1 MLRKKMIAKRRWHGP
16 VRPITVGW
24 SPRLAW
30 TWMLLMSILAGGCGP
45 ANPLG
50 RKAVSGK
57 ITLNGAP
64 LENGNISFSPKSDK
78 GVSSGAVIVGGA
90 YSIETEKGLPEGE
103 YVVRIFA
110 ATPDTRAPDPNLPPG
125 PRTSPPG
132 IDLIPPEYNARS
144 DKVARVT
151 AEGPNEFN
159 FDIVTKKR

>member
-1 MLRKKMIAKRRWHGP
+1 MQGLTPRCRGLQSRVARSPRWTWTCA
-16 VRPITVGW
+16 VAITV
-24 SPRLAW
+24 L
-30 TWMLLMSILAGGCGP
+30 IGGCGP
-45 ANPLG
+45 SNPLG

-57 ITLNGAP
+57 VTLNGAP

-78 GVSSGAVIVGGA
+78 GVSSGAVIAAGA

-103 YVVRIFA
+103 YVVRILA
-110 ATPDTRAPDPNLPPG
+110 AAPDTRAPDPNLPPG

-132 IDLIPPEYNARS
+132 IDLIPPEYNTRS
-144 DKVARVT
+144 DKAARVT

>member
-1 MLRKKMIAKRRWHGP
+1 MERKPWCSGLRPR
-16 VRPITVGW
+16 VVGRL
-24 SPRLAW
+24 PYLAW
-30 TWMLLMSILAGGCGP
+30 TCVVAIAVLAGGCGP

-64 LENGNISFSPKSDK
+64 LESGNISFFPKSDK
-78 GVSSGAVIVGGA
+78 GVSGGAVIVDGA

-103 YVVRIFA
+103 YLVRIFA
-110 ATPDTRAPDPNLPPG
+110 AAPDTRAPDPNLPPG

-132 IDLIPPEYNARS
+132 IDLIPPEYNTKS
-144 DKVARVT
+144 DQVVRVT
-151 AEGPNEFN
+151 AEGPNEFS